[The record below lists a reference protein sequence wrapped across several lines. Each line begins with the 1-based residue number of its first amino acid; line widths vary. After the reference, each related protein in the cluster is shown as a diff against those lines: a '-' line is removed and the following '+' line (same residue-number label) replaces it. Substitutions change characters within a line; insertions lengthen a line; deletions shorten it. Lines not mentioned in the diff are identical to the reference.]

1 MKRGVL
7 HCPNKLKIWIRRYA
21 VNEPVLKFLLDWAYR
36 RIMIEREI
44 LAVRVRVK
52 CLNVWREAG
61 SVGVLSSNIMAIGN
75 FKLPQLNN
83 LMNTRATIT
92 YNISNTQIK
101 TEDRWSHVNSPFCLS
116 RYQERLIRDRSTALN
131 YHHPFP
137 FWGCV
142 PSSSVIV
149 IESCKQSVD
158 LTMLR
163 YSF

>member
-1 MKRGVL
+1 
-7 HCPNKLKIWIRRYA
+7 
-21 VNEPVLKFLLDWAYR
+21 
-36 RIMIEREI
+36 MIERETPD
-44 LAVRVRVK
+44 VHVK

-131 YHHPFP
+131 YLSF
-137 FWGCV
+137 
-142 PSSSVIV
+142 SVLRMRSFELSKGFYV
-149 IESCKQSVD
+149 MQSVNRSNNVKIFVLIWF
-158 LTMLR
+158 LT
-163 YSF
+163 SFCAFSMQICYKIGSIAQW